1 MSMIQ
6 LRDQLRA
13 ASVPDGAPWV
23 KKEFVEQFLVRACD
37 LIAIDHRDPDA
48 WELQHF
54 LAAVGAV
61 AAQRYDLA
69 ATYAEKG
76 MAPPEDRAE
85 EWRGRASGM
94 SRPELERAIQLV
106 RVQPAPAG

>member
-1 MSMIQ
+1 MPMIQ
-6 LRDQLRA
+6 LRDEFRA
-13 ASVPDGAPWV
+13 SPVPDGAPWV

-37 LIAIDHRDPDA
+37 LIAFDHRDPDA

-76 MAPPEDRAE
+76 MAPPEERTE
-85 EWRGRASGM
+85 EWRGKASGV
-94 SRPELERAIQLV
+94 SRPELERAIQMV
-106 RVQPAPAG
+106 RVQPAPAA